1 MLSHPSESR
10 RGRWSCA
17 ALVLGLLLGGCSR
30 YDPVRDPVA
39 QTSELIGYRV
49 RVTTTEGRV
58 LDFVLRDV
66 TQSQLVG
73 DFHRVRLDKVAQV
86 ERWHFDIK
94 RTALLLAATVGVYC
108 ALAWYAY
115 SGPRLP

>member
-10 RGRWSCA
+10 RGRWSCGVL
-17 ALVLGLLLGGCSR
+17 ALCLLLVGCSR
-30 YDPVRDPVA
+30 YDPVQDPVA
-39 QTSELIGYRV
+39 QTSELIGYKV
-49 RVTTTEGRV
+49 RVTTTEGRA
-58 LDFVLRDV
+58 LHFVLRDV

-94 RTALLLAATVGVYC
+94 KTALLLAATVGVYC
-108 ALAWYAY
+108 ALAWHAY
-115 SGPRLP
+115 SGSWLP